1 MRTDSCRR
9 WRPIAP
15 ARRESLVI
23 GLTAHAL
30 SDHFPAPRST
40 SPTPTLASV
49 PPPVADERSRRAQR
63 TAELLRAIADT
74 TDEQERHQLVDE
86 LVVVNLG
93 VARSIAIRYRN
104 RGISV
109 DDLEQVAR
117 LGLVKAAQAFDATRQ
132 NDFLAYA
139 VPTIRGEVRKHFRD
153 HGWSVR
159 PPRRIQEL
167 QSRIMAAAAD
177 LTQELGRSPRPSEIA
192 RHLDAD
198 VEEVHEALSADGC
211 FSPSSLDRRVSD
223 DENSA
228 SLGDLLPG
236 EDHEQEAAEA
246 RLMLA
251 PVVRRLGERDQLILH
266 LRFFKG
272 WTQEEIAKEIG
283 VTQMHVSRL
292 LNRILQE
299 LRSEL
304 S

>member
-1 MRTDSCRR
+1 MTAPIPSQSGTDDRS
-9 WRPIAP
+9 
-15 ARRESLVI
+15 ARSS
-23 GLTAHAL
+23 H
-30 SDHFPAPRST
+30 
-40 SPTPTLASV
+40 
-49 PPPVADERSRRAQR
+49 
-63 TAELLRAIADT
+63 TAELLDRIGDAT
-74 TDEQERHQLVDE
+74 TDEERQRLVDE
-86 LVVVNLG
+86 LVVTNLG
-93 VARSIAIRYRN
+93 VAHSIAMRYRN

-117 LGLVKAAQAFDATRQ
+117 LGLVKAAKAFDSTRQ

-153 HGWSVR
+153 YGWTVR

-167 QSRIMAAAAD
+167 QSRIMAAATD
-177 LTQELGRSPRPSEIA
+177 LTQSLGRSPRPSEIA
-192 RHLDAD
+192 THLGAE

-211 FSPSSLDRRVSD
+211 FSPSSLDRRVAD
-223 DENSA
+223 DESA
-228 SLGDLLPG
+228 ATLGDLLPSDDD
-236 EDHEQEAAEA
+236 DHEAAEA

-251 PVVRRLGERDQLILH
+251 PAVRNLCERDRLILH

-272 WTQEEIAKEIG
+272 LTQEEIAQEIG

-292 LNRILQE
+292 LSRILQD

>member
-1 MRTDSCRR
+1 MSKTS
-9 WRPIAP
+9 
-15 ARRESLVI
+15 
-23 GLTAHAL
+23 
-30 SDHFPAPRST
+30 ST
-40 SPTPTLASV
+40 SAS
-49 PPPVADERSRRAQR
+49 PASALDERGHRAQR
-63 TAELLRAIADT
+63 TAELLNLMAHVDK
-74 TDEQERHQLVDE
+74 EERQDLLDE
-86 LVVVNLG
+86 LVIVNLG

-109 DDLEQVAR
+109 EDLEQVAR
-117 LGLVKAAQAFDATRQ
+117 LGLVKAARAFDPTRQ

-153 HGWSVR
+153 HGWTVR

-167 QSRIMAAAAD
+167 QSRIMAAATE

-192 RHLDAD
+192 RLIDAD

-236 EDHEQEAAEA
+236 DNHDQEAAEA
-246 RLMLA
+246 RLTLA
-251 PVVRRLGERDQLILH
+251 PAVRRLGERDRLILH

-292 LNRILQE
+292 LNRILLE

>member
-1 MRTDSCRR
+1 M
-9 WRPIAP
+9 A
-15 ARRESLVI
+15 A
-23 GLTAHAL
+23 A
-30 SDHFPAPRST
+30 
-40 SPTPTLASV
+40 
-49 PPPVADERSRRAQR
+49 
-63 TAELLRAIADT
+63 
-74 TDEQERHQLVDE
+74 TDEQERHRLVDE

-93 VARSIAIRYRN
+93 VARSIAVRYRN
-104 RGISV
+104 RGISGE
-109 DDLEQVAR
+109 DLEQVAR
-117 LGLVKAAQAFDATRQ
+117 LGLVKAAQAFDPTRQ

-153 HGWSVR
+153 AGWTVR

-177 LTQELGRSPRPSEIA
+177 LTQTLGRSPRPSEIA
-192 RHLDAD
+192 RHLDANL
-198 VEEVHEALSADGC
+198 EEVHEALAADGC
-211 FSPSSLDRRVSD
+211 FSPSSLDRRVSE

-228 SLGDLLPG
+228 SLGDLLPA
-236 EDHEQEAAEA
+236 DDTDQDAAEA

-251 PVVRRLGERDQLILH
+251 PVVRQLSERDQLILH

-272 WTQEEIAKEIG
+272 LTQEEIAGEIG